1 MDAPLLLREMFAA
14 AVAAAQPAQVLPAH
28 LPAPPAGRTRV
39 LGLGK
44 AAATMGAA
52 LEAAW
57 PADAP
62 LSGVLVA
69 PHGTPATG
77 LRRLQLLHG
86 AHPVPDAASVAAAQ
100 ALLAGASGLG
110 ADDLVIVLLSGGAS
124 ALATL
129 PLPGLT
135 LDDLQ
140 AVNAALLASGAP
152 IDEMN
157 TLRKHLCAVKG
168 GRLAAACGSTVPV
181 LTLAISDVPGDA
193 LDLIGSGPSVV
204 DPSSCADALA
214 VVQRHGLTLPQ
225 AVLQGLHSGAFES
238 VKQLPTQHRSA
249 LVASPRLALQA
260 AAAVAQRAGVTPV
273 MLSDALEGEAR
284 SVGALLARLALDGA
298 CGHARPCVLLSG
310 GETTVTLRSAAPGNG
325 GRAVE
330 TLAGALQVAR
340 NAEGLFAL
348 MADTDG
354 IDGRGPQAGAWFGP
368 DTWARAAHAG
378 LSLPAALAAHD
389 AGGYFQRLG
398 HAFTTGPTGTNVND
412 FRALL
417 LV

>member
-1 MDAPLLLREMFAA
+1 MDALLLLRDMFAA
-14 AVAAAQPAQVLPAH
+14 AVAAAQPAQVLAPH
-28 LPAPPAGRTRV
+28 LPAPPVGRTRV

-69 PHGTPATG
+69 PHGTPASG

-86 AHPVPDAASVAAAQ
+86 AHPVPDAGSVAAAE
-100 ALLAGASGLG
+100 ALLAAAAGLG
-110 ADDLVIVLLSGGAS
+110 ADDQVIVLLSGGAS

-129 PLPGLT
+129 PLPSLT

-157 TLRKHLCAVKG
+157 TLRKHLCALKG
-168 GRLAAACGSTVPV
+168 GRLAAACGGTVPV

-204 DPSSCADALA
+204 DPSHCADALA
-214 VVQRHGLTLPQ
+214 VVQRHALQLPPT
-225 AVLQGLHSGAFES
+225 VLQGLHSGALES
-238 VKQLPTQHRSA
+238 IKQLPPHHRSV

-298 CGHARPCVLLSG
+298 CGHKRPCVLLSG
-310 GETTVTLRSAAPGNG
+310 GETTVTLRCATPGNG

-340 NAEGLFAL
+340 GAEGLYAL

-368 DTWARAAHAG
+368 GTWAQAVEAG

-389 AGGYFQRLG
+389 AGGFFQRIG
-398 HAFTTGPTGTNVND
+398 HTLTTGPTGTNVND

-417 LV
+417 LA